1 MGRAHASE
9 QKSYAQISHFQALIM
24 LAEELKLPLLQIAR
38 LSEDAQNESSQESL
52 EAIGLTV
59 QSAQKLVDG
68 LLLSLKL
75 YTTEQPQ
82 LQPVGLGAV
91 LQDTAH
97 SLSAY
102 AAQRNCRLQLHLGPR
117 SPIVVADPVVLR
129 AAMVSLGL
137 MYIDAGS
144 HQDQDGPT
152 VITLA
157 AHRSRWGMVTGLYSE
172 QSGLSTELYR
182 RARQLFGQ
190 ADRPLSQFTSGSGA
204 GAVIA
209 DVLLQT
215 MSSHLHVSH
224 HQKQSGLAATLLPS
238 QQLNLV

>member
-9 QKSYAQISHFQALIM
+9 QKSYAQVSHFQALIM

-52 EAIGLTV
+52 EAIGLTA

-97 SLSAY
+97 SLSTY
-102 AAQRNCRLQLHLGPR
+102 AAQRNCRLQLHLGSR
-117 SPIVVADPVVLR
+117 SPLVVADPVVLR

-137 MYIDAGS
+137 MYIDASS
-144 HQDQDGPT
+144 HQDDPAI
-152 VITLA
+152 ITLA
-157 AHRSRWGMVTGLYSE
+157 AHRSRWGVVTGLYSE
-172 QSGLSTELYR
+172 RSGLSAELYR

-190 ADRPLSQFTSGSGA
+190 ADRPFSQFTSGSGA